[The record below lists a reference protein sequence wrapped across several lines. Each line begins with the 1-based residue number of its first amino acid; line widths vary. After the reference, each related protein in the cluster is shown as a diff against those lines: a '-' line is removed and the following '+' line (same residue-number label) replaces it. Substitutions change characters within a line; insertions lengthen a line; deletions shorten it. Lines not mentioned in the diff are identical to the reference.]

1 MYSNNM
7 NSTTENIWNKSFNK
21 GSTLNTEA
29 NNTQTDMNIDMIGF
43 DDSFMWANEVVDMY
57 KTFT

>member
-1 MYSNNM
+1 MLDQTQMPKMYSNNM
-7 NSTTENIWNKSFNK
+7 NSTTENIRNKSFNK

-43 DDSFMWANEVVDMY
+43 DDSFM
-57 KTFT
+57 